1 MITNYEARLRWVMT
15 KSARAACISQL
26 QEIVDMTQNCLIADL
41 RKSGIMRNS
50 HDLKC
55 IVNQIKE

>member
-50 HDLKC
+50 HDL
-55 IVNQIKE
+55 